1 MRDATGRAVDRGLP
15 AGRPSWQDGG
25 VTDATAP
32 FQDLLHDNFCWGC
45 GADNPDGLQLKS
57 TWRADDP
64 EVAVAHFTPS
74 PAHAAGPRHVLN
86 GGIIGVVLDCH
97 GVCTA
102 VADAYRRE
110 GRAVGDGPDIWY
122 ATASLQIEFLRPT
135 PIAATVEL
143 EGRVVAVDDRTT
155 TVECVLVAEGKPRV
169 RATVGAVRVPDSW
182 RQAG

>member
-1 MRDATGRAVDRGLP
+1 MDA
-15 AGRPSWQDGG
+15 
-25 VTDATAP
+25 
-32 FQDLLHDNFCWGC
+32 FQDRMHDNFCWGC

-57 TWRADDP
+57 EWSAADA
-64 EVAVAHFTPS
+64 EVAVARFVAS

-97 GVCTA
+97 GICTA

-110 GRAVGDGPDIWY
+110 GRAVGEGAEIWY
-122 ATASLQIEFLRPT
+122 ATSSLHVEYLRPT
-135 PIAATVEL
+135 PIDAPVEV

-155 TVECVLVAEGKPRV
+155 TVECVLHADGKPRA

-182 RQAG
+182 RKAG